1 VRGTARDS
9 LPGRALPNLA
19 TVASMKDVRG
29 EIREFLTTRRA
40 KLTPEQAGLPR
51 YGGRRRVTGLRRDE
65 VAQLAG
71 ISIEYYT
78 RLERGNIR
86 GASDEV
92 LDGIARA
99 LQLNEVER
107 AHLTDLVRLA
117 SASPA
122 ARYQPARQ
130 QVRPSVQRLLDSMT
144 HTAAF
149 LRNGRLDIL
158 AANSLGRALYSPV
171 FGSPVS
177 GNPRRPANIARFIFL
192 DERSAQFYRDWD
204 GIARQAVGSLHAE
217 AGRAPHDRALAGLVG
232 ELSVRSQQFRELWAG
247 HDVVYYHP
255 QAGDL
260 DLDYD
265 ALEIPADPGQ
275 TIIAYS
281 AKPGSA
287 ARDALDILASWAAT
301 QHQDGQPEM
310 THPADTHAP
319 S

>member
-1 VRGTARDS
+1 
-9 LPGRALPNLA
+9 
-19 TVASMKDVRG
+19 MKDIRG

-40 KLTPEQAGLPR
+40 KVTPEQAGLPR
-51 YGGRRRVTGLRRDE
+51 YGGRRRVAGLRRDE

-86 GASDEV
+86 GVSDEV
-92 LDGIARA
+92 LDGLARA
-99 LQLNEVER
+99 LQLDEVER
-107 AHLTDLVRLA
+107 AHLLDLVRMA
-117 SASPA
+117 NASPT
-122 ARYQPARQ
+122 ARHQPARQ

-144 HTAAF
+144 NTAAF
-149 LRNGRLDIL
+149 ARNGRLDIL
-158 AANSLGRALYSPV
+158 AANQLGSALYSPV
-171 FGSPVS
+171 FDSPVS
-177 GNPRRPANIARFIFL
+177 ANLRRPANLARFIFL

-217 AGRAPHDRALAGLVG
+217 AGRTSHDRALASLVG
-232 ELSVRSQQFRELWAG
+232 ELSVSSQEFRELWAA
-247 HDVVYYHP
+247 HDVEYYRSGVQPFHHP
-255 QAGDL
+255 LAGDL

-281 AKPGSA
+281 AEPGSA
-287 ARDALDILASWAAT
+287 ARDALHILASWAAT
-301 QHQDGQPEM
+301 HHHTDQPET

-319 S
+319 K

>member
-217 AGRAPHDRALAGLVG
+217 TGRWPAWSASCPSAASSSGNYG
-232 ELSVRSQQFRELWAG
+232 PATTWCTTAAASSRSTTRKPATSTWTTT
-247 HDVVYYHP
+247 P
-255 QAGDL
+255 WRSPP
-260 DLDYD
+260 
-265 ALEIPADPGQ
+265 IPARPSSP
-275 TIIAYS
+275 T
-281 AKPGSA
+281 
-287 ARDALDILASWAAT
+287 
-301 QHQDGQPEM
+301 
-310 THPADTHAP
+310 AP
-319 S
+319 SQARPRATRSTSSPAGPPHSTRTASRK